1 MIERLS
7 EINPKSNYMILLIDV
22 YVVMSQSYF
31 IFKTRSKASLSSGA
45 TTAFAVAAA
54 AVSAVL
60 ESAVVSMGVA
70 VATGCCSC
78 NTLGLWTMRQFLR
91 KAEHSRDIGG
101 RADAGVSIIC

>member
-1 MIERLS
+1 MSLISSSKLDRKPRS
-7 EINPKSNYMILLIDV
+7 LLE
-22 YVVMSQSYF
+22 
-31 IFKTRSKASLSSGA
+31 A
-45 TTAFAVAAA
+45 TTAVAV